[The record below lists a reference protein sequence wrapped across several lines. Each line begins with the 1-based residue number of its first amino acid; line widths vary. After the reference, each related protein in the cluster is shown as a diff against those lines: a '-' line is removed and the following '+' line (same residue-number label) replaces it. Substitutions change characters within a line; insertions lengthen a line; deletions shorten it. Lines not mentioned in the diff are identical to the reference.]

1 MQKLPKQI
9 AAKAGMAPHGNAG
22 LQLRASGEAVTI
34 AYTKRSADGP
44 LDFDKLGWKNFIQ
57 AKNLQAGQ
65 PVLIILRKSTDPS
78 LEIMIEMVL
87 VD

>member
-1 MQKLPKQI
+1 
-9 AAKAGMAPHGNAG
+9 MAPHGNAG
-22 LQLRASGEAVTI
+22 LQLRASGQAVTI
-34 AYTKRSADGP
+34 SYTKRSADGR

-57 AKNLQAGQ
+57 AKNQAGQ

-87 VD
+87 ID